1 MRCPYCGNGD
11 YIPLG
16 KKRSAFQQVAGGL
29 AAGALPVTAAMV
41 MNRQARD
48 LSEIKP
54 LQYKCAQCKKKYEFA
69 PLAAAPE
76 EMLESP
82 CTINFQRVK
91 ALKGSAEVYT
101 VYLNGAP
108 ICTVSNGGTFS
119 FETNI
124 TYNNIFVGMG
134 DGIVFH
140 DLFRFEATPGAVVNV
155 RFAGTSMVR

>member
-1 MRCPYCGNGD
+1 MSVLWQWGLYSVGQ
-11 YIPLG
+11 
-16 KKRSAFQQVAGGL
+16 KRSAFQQMAGGL
-29 AAGALPVTAAMV
+29 AAGAMPLTAAFV

-91 ALKGSAEVYT
+91 TLKGSAENYT

-108 ICTVSNGGTFS
+108 VSTVKNGEDFS
-119 FETNI
+119 FQTSI
-124 TYNNIFVGMG
+124 KYNTVFVGMG
-134 DGIVFH
+134 NGIIFR
-140 DLFRFEATPGAVVNV
+140 DLFRFEATPDAVVTI
-155 RFAGTSMVR
+155 RFAGTSMLR